1 MLASDVMLRKFS
13 ATTLLFLGA
22 CGGADVDNHENGEL
36 VNLGARGSVVCPP
49 VSILPLTAR
58 ITFFEEE
65 TESVIYRA
73 SLDSAI
79 ISCAF
84 EADGLPKSADVSFS
98 GIAESDKAEIITGE
112 LPVFLTVLYQ
122 RKIIYQKQVEDLAV
136 VFTPEMGK
144 LAYSGKFEDVA
155 IPDVSR
161 TAREDLRFL
170 VGFQLNKRQ
179 LQHNRLTSTST
190 STP

>member
-1 MLASDVMLRKFS
+1 MLRKFS
-13 ATTLLFLGA
+13 VIALLFLGA
-22 CGGADVDNHENGEL
+22 CGNADGDNHEIEEL

-58 ITFFEEE
+58 ITFFEED
-65 TESVIYRA
+65 TESVVYRA

-79 ISCAF
+79 ISCTPKR
-84 EADGLPKSADVSFS
+84 DGLPQSANISFS
-98 GIAESDKAEIITGE
+98 GIAESDKASIITGE

-122 RKIIYQKQVEDLAV
+122 QRIVYQKRVEDLAV
-136 VFTPEMGK
+136 VFTPEMTK

-155 IPDVSR
+155 IPEVSKA
-161 TAREDLRFL
+161 AREDLRFL

-179 LQHNRLTSTST
+179 LQYNRLTST
-190 STP
+190 P